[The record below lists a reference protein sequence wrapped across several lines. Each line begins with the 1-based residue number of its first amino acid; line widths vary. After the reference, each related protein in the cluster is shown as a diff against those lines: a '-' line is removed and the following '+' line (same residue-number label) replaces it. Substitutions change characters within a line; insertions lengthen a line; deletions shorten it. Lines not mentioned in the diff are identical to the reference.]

1 MTRFIR
7 AALYAVSSKP
17 SRETIV
23 KVISGIL
30 CMLFIPTIIF
40 SGFATTYLSVYG
52 GTESND
58 VFSQAVMEVKNELS
72 IENNLEPSILR
83 AIYYKMN
90 NTLDIPK
97 DDIIQTIKTYFVKSQ
112 KKERTV
118 TQEDLDLITEE
129 IEKLDEQIQDEES
142 KKNKNTDLIAKLIH
156 NKAELSKKLEEAQK
170 VFDSE
175 KDVEYSFLEME
186 EIKQKLK
193 SSPFNFDDNFLKE
206 IENYVLYIGS
216 HITVDFS
223 DITFENEVANDIQ
236 KKIVMVAVSA
246 SQYGINAK
254 YNQCEA
260 WVADV
265 YQKVLGIRGYAPSAV
280 MAGRIWSVSTDWSKI
295 QIGAAV
301 YGTASQQYGHVGI
314 YIGNGL
320 VIHNLSGK
328 VKTESLESW
337 VKSYNGKCWGWENA
351 QNLTGNPLFNCVGG
365 MI

>member
-1 MTRFIR
+1 MARFIR
-7 AALYAVSSKP
+7 VALYALSSKP
-17 SRETIV
+17 EREAIV

-30 CMLFIPTIIF
+30 CALFIPTIIF

-58 VFSQAVMEVKNELS
+58 VFSQAVIEVKNELS

-90 NTLDIPK
+90 NTLDVPK
-97 DDIIQTIKTYFVKSQ
+97 DDIIGTIKKYFIKSQ
-112 KKERTV
+112 RKERTV
-118 TQEDLDLITEE
+118 TQEDIDSLKKQLAE
-129 IEKLDEQIQDEES
+129 IDKQIQDEES
-142 KKNKNTDLIAKLIH
+142 KEITNSKIITELTNNKEDLL
-156 NKAELSKKLEEAQK
+156 KKIEEAQT

-175 KDVEYSFLEME
+175 KDIEYSFLGME

-193 SSPFNFDDNFLKE
+193 AKPFSFDENYLKE
-206 IENYVLYIGS
+206 IEDYIIYISS
-216 HITVDFS
+216 HTTVDFS
-223 DITFENEVANDIQ
+223 NISFENESANDTQ
-236 KKIVMVAVSA
+236 KKIVAVALSA
-246 SQYGINAK
+246 SEYGINANV
-254 YNQCEA
+254 NQCEA
-260 WVADV
+260 WVADI
-265 YQKVLGIRGYAPSAV
+265 YQKVLGVRGYAPSAI
-280 MAGRIWSVSTDWSKI
+280 MAGRSWSVSTDWSKI
-295 QIGAAV
+295 QVGAAV

-320 VIHNLSGK
+320 VIHNLSGN

-337 VKSYNGKCWGWENA
+337 VNTYNGKCWGWENA